1 MRPQHRHDREPHR
14 TAVEAV
20 LVAVAAAAAASSEQQ
35 RTGEAAGQCRLVRV
49 VVPDVIPF
57 NDFIVDEAVAEICI
71 LARVAYDRHN
81 IQPERQLESQSKPS
95 L

>member
-20 LVAVAAAAAASSEQQ
+20 LAAVAAAAAASSEQQ

-71 LARVAYDRHN
+71 LARVAYDRHS
-81 IQPERQLESQSKPS
+81 QPERQLESQSKPS